1 MKQAHTLREY
11 QYYDK
16 DTLCSIIDADF
27 TTKQVR
33 VENKVDSILDTA
45 FGVNTEPTWDDFL
58 EFLASRCIPK
68 TRCGLGYYLDAVGVP
83 EYDPVQNRNSGALS
97 RPSILNTVGMQPVN
111 SKK

>member
-33 VENKVDSILDTA
+33 VENKVDSVLDTA
-45 FGVNTEPTWDDFL
+45 FGVNTESSWRLILQEVT
-58 EFLASRCIPK
+58 
-68 TRCGLGYYLDAVGVP
+68 
-83 EYDPVQNRNSGALS
+83 LS
-97 RPSILNTVGMQPVN
+97 RFWMPTSTTIQSSSVIC
-111 SKK
+111 

>member
-68 TRCGLGYYLDAVGVP
+68 PAAALATTLMQLAYRNMTRCSWWKRHRDGWRRITNG
-83 EYDPVQNRNSGALS
+83 S
-97 RPSILNTVGMQPVN
+97 RSSDIPYQ
-111 SKK
+111 

>member
-45 FGVNTEPTWDDFL
+45 FGVNPLGTIFWNFWQAAAFRKPAAA
-58 EFLASRCIPK
+58 LATTLMQLAYRNM
-68 TRCGLGYYLDAVGVP
+68 TRCSWWKRHRDGWRRITNG
-83 EYDPVQNRNSGALS
+83 S
-97 RPSILNTVGMQPVN
+97 RSSDIPYQ
-111 SKK
+111 

>member
-58 EFLASRCIPK
+58 EP
-68 TRCGLGYYLDAVGVP
+68 VP
-83 EYDPVQNRNSGALS
+83 PMTPMVC
-97 RPSILNTVGMQPVN
+97 PFFTVKLMSVSDSSPAPL
-111 SKK
+111 

>member
-45 FGVNTEPTWDDFL
+45 FGVNTESSWRLILQEVT
-58 EFLASRCIPK
+58 
-68 TRCGLGYYLDAVGVP
+68 
-83 EYDPVQNRNSGALS
+83 LS
-97 RPSILNTVGMQPVN
+97 RFWMPTSTTIQSSFVIC
-111 SKK
+111 

>member
-33 VENKVDSILDTA
+33 VVNKVDSVLDTA

-58 EFLASRCIPK
+58 DFLASRCIPR
-68 TRCGLGYYLDAVGVP
+68 TRCGLGYFAMGLQMHGLLLRGRPQV
-83 EYDPVQNRNSGALS
+83 RLLSG
-97 RPSILNTVGMQPVN
+97 T
-111 SKK
+111 

>member
-83 EYDPVQNRNSGALS
+83 EYDPVQLVEKTQGRMAED
-97 RPSILNTVGMQPVN
+97 
-111 SKK
+111 

>member
-45 FGVNTEPTWDDFL
+45 FGVNTESSWRLILQEVT
-58 EFLASRCIPK
+58 
-68 TRCGLGYYLDAVGVP
+68 
-83 EYDPVQNRNSGALS
+83 LS
-97 RPSILNTVGMQPVN
+97 RFWMPISTTIQSSSVIC
-111 SKK
+111 

>member
-45 FGVNTEPTWDDFL
+45 FGVNTESIWRLILQEVT
-58 EFLASRCIPK
+58 
-68 TRCGLGYYLDAVGVP
+68 
-83 EYDPVQNRNSGALS
+83 LS
-97 RPSILNTVGMQPVN
+97 RFWMPTSTTIQSSFVIC
-111 SKK
+111 

>member
-33 VENKVDSILDTA
+33 YLLKERVLTVLLAQKKKLFLSNHRCR
-45 FGVNTEPTWDDFL
+45 VNRTP
-58 EFLASRCIPK
+58 SS
-68 TRCGLGYYLDAVGVP
+68 YS
-83 EYDPVQNRNSGALS
+83 NS
-97 RPSILNTVGMQPVN
+97 
-111 SKK
+111 

>member
-45 FGVNTEPTWDDFL
+45 FGVNTESSWRLILQEVT
-58 EFLASRCIPK
+58 
-68 TRCGLGYYLDAVGVP
+68 
-83 EYDPVQNRNSGALS
+83 LS
-97 RPSILNTVGMQPVN
+97 RFWMPTSTTIQ
-111 SKK
+111 SSSAIC

>member
-27 TTKQVR
+27 TTKRVR

-83 EYDPVQNRNSGALS
+83 EYDPVQLVEKTQGRMAEDHKWLK
-97 RPSILNTVGMQPVN
+97 II
-111 SKK
+111 

>member
-58 EFLASRCIPK
+58 IFLESRCIP
-68 TRCGLGYYLDAVGVP
+68 RIQELAAGLTITLML
-83 EYDPVQNRNSGALS
+83 SGFPNMIRYS
-97 RPSILNTVGMQPVN
+97 
-111 SKK
+111 

>member
-45 FGVNTEPTWDDFL
+45 FGVNTESNWRLILQEVT
-58 EFLASRCIPK
+58 
-68 TRCGLGYYLDAVGVP
+68 
-83 EYDPVQNRNSGALS
+83 LS
-97 RPSILNTVGMQPVN
+97 RLWMPTSTTIQSSSVIC
-111 SKK
+111 

>member
-45 FGVNTEPTWDDFL
+45 FGVNTESSWRLILQEVT
-58 EFLASRCIPK
+58 
-68 TRCGLGYYLDAVGVP
+68 
-83 EYDPVQNRNSGALS
+83 LS
-97 RPSILNTVGMQPVN
+97 RFWMPTSTTIPSSSVIC
-111 SKK
+111 